1 MAKPNVHTA
10 SRDELRDAGVRA
22 DVIDEIVKRRR
33 RKGGITLASL
43 GEVPGV
49 GPATLEQLGQALD
62 FTEPPSEEAKTSG
75 EPQPPQG
82 RSASGDRR
90 GGSDDRAVAKAPEP
104 VEPATDAAEA
114 TLRAGTEQAA
124 DLVAATVQGGAE
136 ATRPAAETAR
146 RTVEAVERTAEAAAG
161 APGEAVQRP
170 AQDAAAFGQA
180 FLELLQEQG
189 RENLAAMAALSR
201 AKGLE
206 EVVRIQ
212 GGYLQ
217 GTLERMTEL
226 NRRWLAL
233 AGRAWPGVAVG
244 EDRGGKDSRAAR

>member
-1 MAKPNVHTA
+1 M
-10 SRDELRDAGVRA
+10 
-22 DVIDEIVKRRR
+22 
-33 RKGGITLASL
+33 
-43 GEVPGV
+43 
-49 GPATLEQLGQALD
+49 
-62 FTEPPSEEAKTSG
+62 
-75 EPQPPQG
+75 
-82 RSASGDRR
+82 
-90 GGSDDRAVAKAPEP
+90 
-104 VEPATDAAEA
+104 
-114 TLRAGTEQAA
+114 
-124 DLVAATVQGGAE
+124 
-136 ATRPAAETAR
+136 
-146 RTVEAVERTAEAAAG
+146 ERTAEAAAG

-189 RENLAAMAALSR
+189 RENLAAMTALSR

-244 EDRGGKDSRAAR
+244 EDRGGGRDSRAAH